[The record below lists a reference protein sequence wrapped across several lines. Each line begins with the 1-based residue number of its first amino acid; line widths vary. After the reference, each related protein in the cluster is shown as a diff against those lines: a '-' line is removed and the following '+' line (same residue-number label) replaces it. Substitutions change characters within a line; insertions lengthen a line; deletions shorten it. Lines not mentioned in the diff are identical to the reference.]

1 MEIMQDLWLS
11 FQQLMDPEYLLSQ
24 GGFYIVVLI
33 VFAET
38 GLFFGFCLPGDYLLF
53 LAGLFCAL
61 GKIDVDIV
69 TMYFGILGAGILGNF
84 AGYWFGYRTGPVL
97 FKRKDSLLFKRKYVI
112 MAEEFYQKYGG
123 TALVIGRFVP
133 IVRTFAPIFAG
144 VVKLDFKKFIFYNI
158 SGAILW
164 VSLLTLTGYSLG
176 VKFPAISNYV
186 EYIIVGLIAIAFLPI
201 VIALIKRWLTSRKTK
216 ANNTNNHNSNVN

>member
-11 FQQLMDPEYLLSQ
+11 FQQMMDPEYLLSH
-24 GGFYIVVLI
+24 GGFYLVVLI

-38 GLFFGFCLPGDYLLF
+38 GLFFGFFLPGDYLLF

-69 TMYFGILGAGILGNF
+69 TMYMGILGAGILGNF
-84 AGYWFGYRTGPVL
+84 TGYWFGYRTGPVL

-144 VVKLDFKKFIFYNI
+144 VVKLNFKKFVFYNI
-158 SGAILW
+158 SGAFLW
-164 VSLLTLTGYSLG
+164 VSLLTLSGYFLG
-176 VKFPAISNYV
+176 VKFPAIINYV
-186 EYIIVGLIAIAFLPI
+186 EYIIVALIAIAFLPI
-201 VIALIKRWLTSRKTK
+201 VIALFKRWLKNRKK
-216 ANNTNNHNSNVN
+216 ETNKTNSNNSNVN

>member
-1 MEIMQDLWLS
+1 MQDFWLS
-11 FQQLMDPEYLLSQ
+11 FQQLMDPEYLLSY

-38 GLFFGFCLPGDYLLF
+38 GLFFGFFLPGDYLLF

-61 GKIDVDIV
+61 GKIDVDIT

-84 AGYWFGYRTGPVL
+84 TGYWFGYRTGPVL

-144 VVKLDFKKFIFYNI
+144 IVKLNFRKFVFYNVT
-158 SGAILW
+158 GALLW
-164 VSLLTLTGYSLG
+164 VSLLTLTGYFLG
-176 VKFPAISNYV
+176 VKFPAIINYV

-201 VIALIKRWLTSRKTK
+201 VIALLKRWLKNRKK
-216 ANNTNNHNSNVN
+216 QTNKTNSNNSNVN